1 MKTMVAETSLEAY
14 HSLPVADYLQPRE
27 RDVMALFQKESTTLT
42 RKQIAACTGLEL
54 SCVCGRV
61 RSLLDKQ
68 ALAVR
73 GDSVDHVTGKRQEVL
88 GLPLLAQACFFDQQ
102 GEIDRAGIAEA

>member
-27 RDVMALFQKESTTLT
+27 RDVMALFQNSITMLT
-42 RKQIAACTGLEL
+42 RKQIAARTGLEL

-61 RSLLDKQ
+61 RSLLDKK

-73 GDSVDHVTGKRQEVL
+73 GDCIDPVTHKRQELL
-88 GLPLLAQACFFDQQ
+88 GLTL
-102 GEIDRAGIAEA
+102 GEQKGLF